1 MDRTAWIAVVI
12 ATIGLLASIFWQQR
26 QLAEARARSLQ
37 QQALLAAHATPTPQQ
52 FVQTP
57 TPATQKTGAPSAQ
70 EAAKKIPAVPDQV
83 EILKSDVAEL
93 HFSNNRGGLSTVSLL
108 QHTAEQGNLVQLN
121 TDRTTAI
128 GAITQN
134 PRDWQDS
141 GYSLSTDSTAGTAT
155 LKRTTDDGLQITKVY
170 TLAKEAGLKDD
181 YQIKLVIDFTN
192 KGTAPFQTPGYF
204 VSTGAAEPI
213 HRSDRTYATQFDW
226 YRDGKFNSISVTY
239 FDTTKLFGLFQTSG
253 PKDVYTATADRILW
267 TAVSN
272 QYFATILA
280 PQEMTANQVWSAP
293 VDLPTDD
300 SQPPLKAL
308 QGALEVPGFS
318 LAPGESKSISFAIY
332 AGPKEFTRLAKLP
345 NDQAEIMNFGWAKW
359 VSELLLTA
367 MNTLHA
373 WVKSYALAIIIMTI
387 IIRSLLWPLQNAATK
402 SMRKMAK
409 LSPIMSELREKYK
422 DDPQRMNQETMK
434 LYKEYGV
441 NPFGGCLPMLVQI
454 PIFFGFYGMLDKA
467 IELRNSSFLW
477 VRDLSQPDTVFHI
490 GGIPINILPL
500 VMAATQLWQMSITPK
515 TGDPAQQRMF
525 LFMPLIFLFICYNY
539 ASGLALYWT
548 VQNLFFV
555 AQMYLTRSQADAP
568 LVKVAKS
575 PDVTRRLRSGDA
587 RIRRRQ

>member
-1 MDRTAWIAVVI
+1 MDRTAWIAI
-12 ATIGLLASIFWQQR
+12 GLATIGLVASLYWQQR
-26 QLAEARARSLQ
+26 QMVEARAKYLQ
-37 QQALLAAHATPTPQQ
+37 QQAALAAQATPAPKPA
-52 FVQTP
+52 P
-57 TPATQKTGAPSAQ
+57 TPVETAPANATNQAP
-70 EAAKKIPAVPDQV
+70 V
-83 EILKSDVAEL
+83 EEPLHQQAPEKDETLKSKVAEI
-93 HFSNNRGGLSTVSLL
+93 HFSNNAGGLATVDLL
-108 QHTAEQGNLVQLN
+108 NHRAEEGQLVQLS
-121 TDRTTAI
+121 TKLTPAI

-134 PRDWQDS
+134 PNSWQDG
-141 GYSLSTDSTAGTAT
+141 GYELSTDSATGTAT
-155 LKRTTDDGLQITKVY
+155 LKRTVPGGLEITKLY
-170 TLAKEAGLKDD
+170 TLSKQAGLKDD
-181 YQIKLVIDFTN
+181 YQIRLAITFKNNGSATFE
-192 KGTAPFQTPGYF
+192 TPGFF

-213 HRSDRTYATQFDW
+213 HRTDRIYATQFDW
-226 YRDGKFNSISVTY
+226 YRDGKFNSIAVNY
-239 FDTTKLFGLFQTSG
+239 FDPGKILGLFQTSG
-253 PKDVYTATADRILW
+253 PRDVYSATADKILW
-267 TAVSN
+267 AAVSN

-280 PQEMTANQVWSAP
+280 PQGTDGTQVWATP
-293 VDLPTDD
+293 VNLSTNYG
-300 SQPPLKAL
+300 QPVRAI
-308 QGALEVPGFS
+308 QGAMEIPAFT
-318 LAPGESKSISFAIY
+318 LASGDAKTVAFDIY
-332 AGPKEFTRLAKLP
+332 AGPKEFNRLARLP

-359 VSELLLTA
+359 VSELLLTV
-367 MNTLHA
+367 MNALHA

-409 LSPIMSELREKYK
+409 LSPIMNELREKYK
-422 DDPQRMNQETMK
+422 DDPQRLNQETMK

-490 GGIPINILPL
+490 GGIPVNILPL

-555 AQMYLTRSQADAP
+555 AQMYLTRGQVDTP
-568 LVKVAKS
+568 LVRVTKSPQVAKRKS
-575 PDVTRRLRSGDA
+575 YR
-587 RIRRRQ
+587 

>member
-1 MDRTAWIAVVI
+1 MDRTAWIVVTL
-12 ATIGLLASIFWQQR
+12 ATIGLIASIVWEQR
-26 QLAEARARSLQ
+26 QAAEARVKFLQ
-37 QQALLAAHATPTPQQ
+37 QQAVLAAQATPTPQG
-52 FVQTP
+52 TEPPGP
-57 TPATQKTGAPSAQ
+57 TPSSNLPTPSLTDQKQRPEQPEQDET
-70 EAAKKIPAVPDQV
+70 
-83 EILKSDVAEL
+83 LKNDVAEL
-93 HFSNNRGGLSTVSLL
+93 SFSNNKGGLVTVGLL
-108 QHTAEQGNLVQLN
+108 KHSAEQGQLVQLN
-121 TDRTTAI
+121 TDHTPAI

-134 PRDWQDS
+134 PNNWQDS
-141 GYSLSTDSTAGTAT
+141 GYTLSTDPAAGTAT
-155 LKRTTDDGLQITKVY
+155 LKKAPEGGLEITKVY

-181 YQIKLVIDFTN
+181 YQVKLLITFKNDGAATFD
-192 KGTAPFQTPGYF
+192 TPGFF

-213 HRSDRTYATQFDW
+213 HKTDRIYATQFDW
-226 YRDGKFNSISVTY
+226 YRDGKFNSIAVNY
-239 FDTTKLFGLFQTSG
+239 FDPGKLLGMFQTSG
-253 PKDVYTATADRILW
+253 AKDVYTATADKILW
-267 TAVSN
+267 AGVSN

-280 PQEMTANQVWSAP
+280 PQETSGQQVWAMP
-293 VDLPTDD
+293 ANIPTEDG
-300 SQPPLKAL
+300 QPPTKAIL
-308 QGALEVPGFS
+308 GAIEIPGFS
-318 LAPGESKSISFAIY
+318 LPAGETKTVAFDIY

-345 NDQAEIMNFGWAKW
+345 NDQADIMNFGWAKW
-359 VSELLLTA
+359 VSELLLTV

-387 IIRSLLWPLQNAATK
+387 FIRSLLWPLQNAATK
-402 SMRKMAK
+402 SMRKMSK
-409 LSPIMSELREKYK
+409 LSPIMNELREKYK

-441 NPFGGCLPMLVQI
+441 NPFGGCLPMVVQI

-477 VRDLSQPDTVFHI
+477 VHDLSQPDTVFHL

-555 AQMYLTRSQADAP
+555 TQMYLTRKQADAP
-568 LVKVAKS
+568 LVKVPKTPQVAKRKS
-575 PDVTRRLRSGDA
+575 YR
-587 RIRRRQ
+587 

>member
-1 MDRTAWIAVVI
+1 MDRTAWIAVII
-12 ATIGLLASIFWQQR
+12 ASIGLIASMYWQQH
-26 QLAEARARSLQ
+26 QMAEARAKYLQ
-37 QQALLAAHATPTPQQ
+37 QQAVLAAQATPAATPQS
-52 FVQTP
+52 QTSDTSRP
-57 TPATQKTGAPSAQ
+57 PASPVPAQNLATKTSSL
-70 EAAKKIPAVPDQV
+70 PDQV
-83 EILKSDVAEL
+83 ETLKSDVAEL
-93 HFSNNRGGLSTVSLL
+93 HFSNNRGGLSNVLL
-108 QHTAEQGNLVQLN
+108 LKHSAEEGHFVQLN
-121 TDRTTAI
+121 SERTAAI

-141 GYSLSTDSTAGTAT
+141 GYELSTDPDAGTAT
-155 LKRTTDDGLQITKVY
+155 LKRMAADGLEIKKTY
-170 TLAKEAGLKDD
+170 TLAKQAGLKDD
-181 YQIKLVIDFTN
+181 YQIKLAIDFTN
-192 KGTAPFQTPGYF
+192 RGTEKLEAPGFF
-204 VSTGAAEPI
+204 VSTGSAVPI
-213 HRSDRTYATQFDW
+213 HRSDRIFATQFDW
-226 YRDGKFNSISVTY
+226 YRDGKFNSIAVNY
-239 FDTTKLFGLFQTSG
+239 FDPGKLFGLFQTSG
-253 PKDVYTATADRILW
+253 PRDVYTATADRILW
-267 TAVSN
+267 AAVSD

-280 PQEMTANQVWSAP
+280 PLDETGSQVWAIP
-293 VDLPTDD
+293 VDLPTEDG
-300 SQPPLKAL
+300 QTPLKGIE
-308 QGALEVPGFS
+308 GALEIPSFS
-318 LAPGESKSISFAIY
+318 LAPGESKTVSFAIY
-332 AGPKEFTRLAKLP
+332 SGPKEFTRLAGLP

-359 VSELLLTA
+359 VSEILLTV

-387 IIRSLLWPLQNAATK
+387 IIRALLWPLQNAATK

-409 LSPIMSELREKYK
+409 LSPIMNELREKYK

-434 LYKEYGV
+434 LYKEYGI

-477 VRDLSQPDTVFHI
+477 VRDLSQPDTVFHLA
-490 GGIPINILPL
+490 GIPINILPL

-555 AQMYLTRSQADAP
+555 AQMYLTRNQADAP

-575 PDVTRRLRSGDA
+575 PAMAKRRSYR
-587 RIRRRQ
+587 

>member
-1 MDRTAWIAVVI
+1 MDRTAWIAVIV
-12 ATIGLLASIFWQQR
+12 ATIGLVASMYWQQH
-26 QLAEARARSLQ
+26 QAAEARAKYLQ
-37 QQALLAAHATPTPQQ
+37 QQAALAAQATPAATPSS
-52 FVQTP
+52 QTP
-57 TPATQKTGAPSAQ
+57 SPAPQMAAASSTNDL
-70 EAAKKIPAVPDQV
+70 AKKVLTVPDQV
-83 EILKSDVAEL
+83 ATLKSDVAEL

-108 QHTAEQGNLVQLN
+108 QHSAEQGNFVQLN

-134 PRDWQDS
+134 PKDWQDS
-141 GYSLSTDSTAGTAT
+141 GYELSADPSSGTAT
-155 LKRTTDDGLQITKVY
+155 LKRTADGLQITKVY
-170 TLAKEAGLKDD
+170 TLAKQAGLKDD

-192 KGTAPFQTPGYF
+192 KGSAKFETPGYF

-213 HRSDRTYATQFDW
+213 HRSDRIYAIQFDW
-226 YRDGKFNSISVTY
+226 YRDGKFDSISVNY
-239 FDTTKLFGLFQTSG
+239 FDPGKLFGLFQTSG

-267 TAVSN
+267 AAVSN

-280 PQEMTANQVWSAP
+280 PQEATGNQVWAVP
-293 VDLPTDD
+293 VDLPADD
-300 SQPPLKAL
+300 GQAPLKAL
-308 QGALEVPGFS
+308 QGAMEVPGFS
-318 LAPGESKSISFAIY
+318 LAPGESKTISFAIY
-332 AGPKEFTRLAKLP
+332 AGPKEFRRLAKLP
-345 NDQAEIMNFGWAKW
+345 NDQSEIMNFGWAKW
-359 VSELLLTA
+359 VSELLLTV

-409 LSPIMSELREKYK
+409 LSPIMNELREKFK

-477 VRDLSQPDTVFHI
+477 VHDLSQPDTVFHI
-490 GGIPINILPL
+490 AGIPINILPL

-555 AQMYLTRSQADAP
+555 AQMYLTRNQVDAP
-568 LVKVAKS
+568 LVKVAKTPAIAKRKS
-575 PDVTRRLRSGDA
+575 YR
-587 RIRRRQ
+587 

>member
-1 MDRTAWIAVVI
+1 MY
-12 ATIGLLASIFWQQR
+12 WQQH
-26 QLAEARARSLQ
+26 QMAEARAKYSQ
-37 QQALLAAHATPTPQQ
+37 QQALLAAQATPTPSS
-52 FVQTP
+52 QTSS
-57 TPATQKTGAPSAQ
+57 PAPPAAAASPAQDLSA
-70 EAAKKIPAVPDQV
+70 KVSSVPDQV
-83 EILKSDVAEL
+83 ATLKSDVAEL
-93 HFSNNRGGLSTVSLL
+93 WFSNNRGGLSTVSLL
-108 QHTAEQGNLVQLN
+108 QHSAEQGNFVRLN

-134 PRDWQDS
+134 PRDWHDS
-141 GYSLSTDSTAGTAT
+141 GYELSTNPGSGTAT
-155 LKRTTDDGLQITKVY
+155 LKRTTAEGLEITKVY
-170 TLAKEAGLKDD
+170 TLAKQAGLKDE
-181 YQIKLVIDFTN
+181 YQIKLLIDFAN
-192 KGTAPFQTPGYF
+192 KGNATFETPGYF
-204 VSTGAAEPI
+204 VSAGAAEPI
-213 HRSDRTYATQFDW
+213 HRTDRIFATQFDW
-226 YRDGKFNSISVTY
+226 YRDGKFNSISVNY
-239 FDTTKLFGLFQTSG
+239 FDPGKLFGIFQTSG
-253 PKDVYTATADRILW
+253 PRDVYVTTADRILW
-267 TAVSN
+267 AAVSN

-280 PQEMTANQVWSAP
+280 PQEVTGTQVWAVP
-293 VDLPTDD
+293 VDLPTEDG
-300 SQPPLKAL
+300 QAPFRAIE
-308 QGALEVPGFS
+308 GAMQVPGFS
-318 LAPGESKSISFAIY
+318 LAPGESKSVSLAIY

-345 NDQAEIMNFGWAKW
+345 NEQAEIMNFGWAKW
-359 VSELLLTA
+359 VSEMLLIA

-409 LSPIMSELREKYK
+409 LSPIMNELREKYK

-477 VRDLSQPDTVFHI
+477 VRDLSQPDTVFHVA
-490 GGIPINILPL
+490 GIPINILPL

-525 LFMPLIFLFICYNY
+525 LFMPVIFLFICYNY

-555 AQMYLTRSQADAP
+555 AQMYLTRNQADAP
-568 LVKVAKS
+568 LLKVAKS
-575 PDVTRRLRSGDA
+575 PAVAKRRSYR
-587 RIRRRQ
+587 

>member
-1 MDRTAWIAVVI
+1 MDRTAWIAI
-12 ATIGLLASIFWQQR
+12 ALATIGLVASIYWQQR
-26 QLAEARARSLQ
+26 QMAEARAKYLQ
-37 QQALLAAHATPTPQQ
+37 EQAALAAQATPTPQTAQ
-52 FVQTP
+52 ARS
-57 TPATQKTGAPSAQ
+57 PAGSSTGTTQSPVEEQ
-70 EAAKKIPAVPDQV
+70 PRPAMP
-83 EILKSDVAEL
+83 EKEETLKSDVARL
-93 HFSNNRGGLSTVSLL
+93 HFSNIRGGLGTVELL
-108 QHTAEQGNLVQLN
+108 NHRAEQGQLVQLN
-121 TDRTTAI
+121 AGRTPAI

-134 PRDWQDS
+134 PNTWQDS
-141 GYSLSTDSTAGTAT
+141 GYELSADPAAGTAT
-155 LKRTTDDGLQITKVY
+155 LRRTVAGDLEITKVY
-170 TLAKEAGLKDD
+170 TLSKQAGLKDD
-181 YQIKLVIDFTN
+181 YEISLAITFKN
-192 KGTAPFQTPGYF
+192 NGSNPFETPGFF

-213 HRSDRTYATQFDW
+213 HRSDRIYATQFDW
-226 YRDGKFNSISVTY
+226 YRDGKFNSIAVNY
-239 FDTTKLFGLFQTSG
+239 FDPGKLFGLFQTSG
-253 PKDVYTATADRILW
+253 PRDVYSATADKILW

-280 PQEMTANQVWSAP
+280 PQETSGTQVWAIP
-293 VDLPTDD
+293 VNLTVADGE
-300 SQPPLKAL
+300 PPIRAI
-308 QGALEVPGFS
+308 QGAIEVPAFT
-318 LAPGESKSISFAIY
+318 LASGESKTVTFDIY
-332 AGPKEFTRLAKLP
+332 AGPKEFDRLAKLP
-345 NDQAEIMNFGWAKW
+345 NDQANIMNFGWAKW
-359 VSELLLTA
+359 VSEILLTV

-409 LSPIMSELREKYK
+409 LSPIMNELREKYK

-555 AQMYLTRSQADAP
+555 AQMYLTRNQADVP
-568 LVKVAKS
+568 LVKVPKTPSVAKRKS
-575 PDVTRRLRSGDA
+575 YR
-587 RIRRRQ
+587 

>member
-1 MDRTAWIAVVI
+1 MDRTGWIAVII
-12 ATIGLLASIFWQQR
+12 AAIGLLASMYWQQH
-26 QLAEARARSLQ
+26 QMAEARAKYSQ
-37 QQALLAAHATPTPQQ
+37 QQALLAAQATPTPSS
-52 FVQTP
+52 QTP
-57 TPATQKTGAPSAQ
+57 SPAPPAAAASPAQDLSA
-70 EAAKKIPAVPDQV
+70 KVSSVPDQV
-83 EILKSDVAEL
+83 ATLKSDVAEL
-93 HFSNNRGGLSTVSLL
+93 WFSNNRGGLSTVSLL
-108 QHTAEQGNLVQLN
+108 QHSAEQGNFVRLN

-134 PRDWQDS
+134 PRDWHDS
-141 GYSLSTDSTAGTAT
+141 GYELSTNPGSGTAT
-155 LKRTTDDGLQITKVY
+155 LKRTTAEGLEITKVY
-170 TLAKEAGLKDD
+170 TLAKQAGLKDE
-181 YQIKLVIDFTN
+181 YQIKLLIDFAN
-192 KGTAPFQTPGYF
+192 KGNATFETPGYF
-204 VSTGAAEPI
+204 VSAGAAEPI
-213 HRSDRTYATQFDW
+213 HRTDRIFATQFDW
-226 YRDGKFNSISVTY
+226 YRDGKFNSISVNY
-239 FDTTKLFGLFQTSG
+239 FDPGKLFGIFQTSG
-253 PKDVYTATADRILW
+253 PRDVYVTTADRILW
-267 TAVSN
+267 AAVSN

-280 PQEMTANQVWSAP
+280 PQEVTGTQVWAVP
-293 VDLPTDD
+293 VDLPTEDG
-300 SQPPLKAL
+300 QAPFRAIE
-308 QGALEVPGFS
+308 GAMQVPGFS
-318 LAPGESKSISFAIY
+318 LAPGESKSVSLAIY

-345 NDQAEIMNFGWAKW
+345 NEQAEIMNFGWAKW
-359 VSELLLTA
+359 VSEMLLIA

-409 LSPIMSELREKYK
+409 LSPIMNELREKYK

-477 VRDLSQPDTVFHI
+477 VRDLSQPDTVFHVA
-490 GGIPINILPL
+490 GIPINILPL

-555 AQMYLTRSQADAP
+555 AQMYLTRNQADAP
-568 LVKVAKS
+568 LLKVAKS
-575 PDVTRRLRSGDA
+575 PAVAKRRSYR
-587 RIRRRQ
+587 

>member
-1 MDRTAWIAVVI
+1 MDRTAWIVVAL
-12 ATIGLLASIFWQQR
+12 ATIGLIASLVWEQR
-26 QLAEARARSLQ
+26 QAAEARVRFLQ
-37 QQALLAAHATPTPQQ
+37 QQAALAAEATPTPQPAQ
-52 FVQTP
+52 PPGP
-57 TPATQKTGAPSAQ
+57 TASSNLPSQPLTDQKQSEEQAEHDET
-70 EAAKKIPAVPDQV
+70 
-83 EILKSDVAEL
+83 LKSDVAEL
-93 HFSNNRGGLSTVSLL
+93 SFSNNKGGLVTVGLL
-108 QHTAEQGNLVQLN
+108 NHRAEQGQLVQLN
-121 TDRTTAI
+121 TDRTPAI

-134 PRDWQDS
+134 PNNWQDG
-141 GYSLSTDSTAGTAT
+141 GYALSTDPAAGTAT
-155 LKRTTDDGLQITKVY
+155 LKRTVSDGLTITKVY

-181 YQIKLVIDFTN
+181 YQVNLAITFKNNGSASFE
-192 KGTAPFQTPGYF
+192 TPGFF

-213 HRSDRTYATQFDW
+213 HRTDRIYATQFDW
-226 YRDGKFNSISVTY
+226 YRDGKFNSIAVNY
-239 FDTTKLFGLFQTSG
+239 FDPGKLFGMFQTSG
-253 PKDVYTATADRILW
+253 PKDVYTATADKILW
-267 TAVSN
+267 AAVSN

-280 PQEMTANQVWSAP
+280 PQETAGQQVWSMP
-293 VDLPTDD
+293 VNIPNGDGQTPI
-300 SQPPLKAL
+300 KAI
-308 QGALEVPGFS
+308 QGAIEIPGFS
-318 LAPGESKSISFAIY
+318 LQAGETKTVTFHIY
-332 AGPKEFTRLAKLP
+332 AGPKEFTRLATLP
-345 NDQAEIMNFGWAKW
+345 NDQADIMNFGWAKW
-359 VSELLLTA
+359 VSELLLTV

-373 WVKSYALAIIIMTI
+373 WVGSYALAIIIMTI
-387 IIRSLLWPLQNAATK
+387 IIRSMLWPLQNAATK
-402 SMRKMAK
+402 SMRKMSK
-409 LSPIMSELREKYK
+409 LSPIMNELREKYK

-477 VRDLSQPDTVFHI
+477 VHDLSQPDTVFHL

-555 AQMYLTRSQADAP
+555 AQMYLTRKQGDAP

-575 PDVTRRLRSGDA
+575 PQVAKRKSYR
-587 RIRRRQ
+587 

>member
-1 MDRTAWIAVVI
+1 MDRTAWIVVAL
-12 ATIGLLASIFWQQR
+12 ATIGLIGSIVWEQR
-26 QLAEARARSLQ
+26 QVAEARVKYLQ
-37 QQALLAAHATPTPQQ
+37 QQAALAAQSTPTPQ
-52 FVQTP
+52 
-57 TPATQKTGAPSAQ
+57 ATQSPAPSS
-70 EAAKKIPAVPDQV
+70 DQGTQPLTDQKPR
-83 EILKSDVAEL
+83 EEQPEQIEKLQSNVAEL
-93 HFSNNRGGLSTVSLL
+93 SFSNNKGGLVAVGLL
-108 QHTAEQGNLVQLN
+108 RHSAEEGHLVQLN
-121 TDRTTAI
+121 TDRSSAI

-134 PRDWQDS
+134 PNNWQDG
-141 GYSLSTDSTAGTAT
+141 GYTLSTDLSSGTAT
-155 LKRTTDDGLQITKVY
+155 LKRAATGGLEISKVY
-170 TLAKEAGLKDD
+170 TLAKEADLKDD
-181 YQIKLVIDFTN
+181 YQVKLEITFAN
-192 KGTAPFQTPGYF
+192 HGTAAFETPGYF

-213 HRSDRTYATQFDW
+213 HRTDRIYATQFDW
-226 YRDGKFNSISVTY
+226 YRDGKFNSIAVNY
-239 FDTTKLFGLFQTSG
+239 FDPGKLFGLFQTSG
-253 PKDVYTATADRILW
+253 PKDVYTATADKILW
-267 TAVSN
+267 SAVSN

-280 PQEMTANQVWSAP
+280 PQQTAGQQVWARP
-293 VDLPTDD
+293 LNIPDAMDQPTI
-300 SQPPLKAL
+300 KAI
-308 QGALEVPGFS
+308 QGAIEIPGFS
-318 LAPGESKSISFAIY
+318 LPAGETKTVTFDIY
-332 AGPKEFTRLAKLP
+332 AGPKEFSRLASLP
-345 NDQAEIMNFGWAKW
+345 NDQADIMNFGWAKW
-359 VSELLLTA
+359 VSELLLTV
-367 MNTLHA
+367 MITLHG

-409 LSPIMSELREKYK
+409 LSPIMNELRAKYK

-477 VRDLSQPDTVFHI
+477 VHDLSQPDTVFHL

-555 AQMYLTRSQADAP
+555 AQMYLTRKQADAP
-568 LVKVAKS
+568 LVKVAPPQPVAK
-575 PDVTRRLRSGDA
+575 RRSYR
-587 RIRRRQ
+587 

>member
-1 MDRTAWIAVVI
+1 MDRTAWIAVVL
-12 ATIGLLASIFWQQR
+12 ATIGLIASLVWEQR
-26 QLAEARARSLQ
+26 QAAEARVRLLQ
-37 QQALLAAHATPTPQQ
+37 QQAALAALATPTPQAAQ
-52 FVQTP
+52 PPGP
-57 TPATQKTGAPSAQ
+57 TASPNLPSQPSTDQKQREEQPEHDET
-70 EAAKKIPAVPDQV
+70 
-83 EILKSDVAEL
+83 LKSEVAEL
-93 HFSNNRGGLSTVSLL
+93 SFSNNKGGLVTVGLL
-108 QHTAEQGNLVQLN
+108 NHRAEQGQLVQLN

-134 PRDWQDS
+134 PNNWQDG
-141 GYSLSTDSTAGTAT
+141 GYALSTDPAAGTAT
-155 LKRTTDDGLQITKVY
+155 LTRTDSDGLSITKVY
-170 TLAKEAGLKDD
+170 TLAKGAGLKDD
-181 YQIKLVIDFTN
+181 YQVNLAITFKNNGSASFD
-192 KGTAPFQTPGYF
+192 TPGFF

-213 HRSDRTYATQFDW
+213 HRTDRIYATQFDW
-226 YRDGKFNSISVTY
+226 YRDGKFNSIAVNY
-239 FDTTKLFGLFQTSG
+239 FDPGKLFGMFQTSG
-253 PKDVYTATADRILW
+253 PKDVYTATADKILW
-267 TAVSN
+267 AAVSN

-280 PQEMTANQVWSAP
+280 PQETTGQQVWSMP
-293 VDLPTDD
+293 VNIPNEDGQTPI
-300 SQPPLKAL
+300 KAI
-308 QGALEVPGFS
+308 QGAIEIPGFS
-318 LAPGESKSISFAIY
+318 LPAGETKTVTFHIY

-345 NDQAEIMNFGWAKW
+345 NDQADIMNFGWAKW
-359 VSELLLTA
+359 VSELLLTV

-373 WVKSYALAIIIMTI
+373 WVGSYALAIIIMTI

-402 SMRKMAK
+402 SMRKMSK
-409 LSPIMSELREKYK
+409 LSPIMNELREKYK

-434 LYKEYGV
+434 LYKDYGV

-477 VRDLSQPDTVFHI
+477 VHDLSQPDTVFHL

-555 AQMYLTRSQADAP
+555 AQMYLTRKQGDAP
-568 LVKVAKS
+568 LVKIAKS
-575 PDVTRRLRSGDA
+575 PQVAKRKSYR
-587 RIRRRQ
+587 

>member
-1 MDRTAWIAVVI
+1 MDRTAWIAI
-12 ATIGLLASIFWQQR
+12 ALATIGLVASIVWEQR
-26 QLAEARARSLQ
+26 QAAEARVRFLQ
-37 QQALLAAHATPTPQQ
+37 QQAILAAQATPTPQATAAPGP
-52 FVQTP
+52 VTP
-57 TPATQKTGAPSAQ
+57 SDSTAPALSS
-70 EAAKKIPAVPDQV
+70 KKQHGEVPEQS
-83 EILKSDVAEL
+83 ETLKSAVAEL
-93 HFSNNRGGLSTVSLL
+93 DFSNNKGGLVTVSLL
-108 QHTAEQGNLVQLN
+108 KHNAEQGQFVQLN
-121 TDRTTAI
+121 TDRTPAI

-134 PRDWQDS
+134 PNDWEDGGYALSADS
-141 GYSLSTDSTAGTAT
+141 EAGTAT
-155 LKRTTDDGLQITKVY
+155 LKRTAAGGLEITKVY
-170 TLAKEAGLKDD
+170 TLAKQAGLQDD
-181 YQIKLVIDFTN
+181 YQVNFTIN
-192 KGTAPFQTPGYF
+192 FKNAGTAPFETPGFF

-213 HRSDRTYATQFDW
+213 HRNDRIYSTQFDW
-226 YRDGKFNSISVTY
+226 YRDGKFNSIAVNY
-239 FDTTKLFGLFQTSG
+239 FDPGKLFGMFQTSG
-253 PKDVYTATADRILW
+253 PKDVYTATADKILW
-267 TAVSN
+267 AAVSD

-280 PQEMTANQVWSAP
+280 PQDTSGQQVWAMP
-293 VDLPTDD
+293 VNVPNQDG
-300 SQPPLKAL
+300 QPPIKAI
-308 QGALEVPGFS
+308 QGAIEIPGFS
-318 LAPGESKSISFAIY
+318 LQAGETKTVTFHIY

-345 NDQAEIMNFGWAKW
+345 NDQADIMNFGWAKW
-359 VSELLLTA
+359 VSELLLTV

-373 WVKSYALAIIIMTI
+373 WVGSYALAIIIMTI

-402 SMRKMAK
+402 SMRKMSK
-409 LSPIMSELREKYK
+409 LSPIMNELREKYK

-477 VRDLSQPDTVFHI
+477 VHDLSQPDTVFHI

-555 AQMYLTRSQADAP
+555 AQMYLTRKQADAP
-568 LVKVAKS
+568 LVKVPKS
-575 PDVTRRLRSGDA
+575 PQVAKRKSYR
-587 RIRRRQ
+587 